1 MKMAALQLM
10 QQKANKE
17 RKLAT
22 LTENSSPGA
31 AVPALPSTETP
42 DGSAESSE
50 TSTETLTD
58 ANSDAAQTETTS
70 TSDAPQAAATETTTT
85 EAAPKT
91 EPMTETDS
99 SATTTTNASQATPIE
114 VNVVP
119 MVTTN
124 GPLVPFATAIQNG
137 ECESPLEGKAE
148 AEDSI
153 PGLAQAKEL
162 AESLAAEDGSGI
174 GTSKPLQGRE
184 RLGKSSRWRNAF
196 KEEVS
201 LFAP

>member
-148 AEDSI
+148 DII

-184 RLGKSSRWRNAF
+184 KLGKHSRWRNAF
-196 KEEVS
+196 
-201 LFAP
+201 

>member
-17 RKLAT
+17 SKMAT
-22 LTENSSPGA
+22 LTENSSPEA
-31 AVPALPSTETP
+31 AVPALPSTENP
-42 DGSAESSE
+42 DASAKSSE

-58 ANSDAAQTETTS
+58 GKSDAVQIETTS

-148 AEDSI
+148 DII

-184 RLGKSSRWRNAF
+184 KLGKHSRWRNAF
-196 KEEVS
+196 
-201 LFAP
+201 